1 VWCPYRDAVTT
12 YEVGATAVDILLA
25 GAAVALI
32 GCAAWVVIHSRRAS
46 TVRLFGRTLHHPRL
60 WAAGA
65 ACMGFYVL
73 LWLGNLTEVTPSTW
87 RTPGRW
93 IGGVLLL
100 AALALMVTHGVLE
113 YRARRRI
120 GRDQQIGP

>member
-1 VWCPYRDAVTT
+1 MPVTT

-25 GAAVALI
+25 SAAVALV
-32 GCAAWVVIHSRRAS
+32 GSAARVVIHSRRAS
-46 TVRLFGRTLHHPRL
+46 TVRLFGRTLYRPQL

-73 LWLGNLTEVTPSTW
+73 LGLGNLTEVTPGTW

-93 IGGVLLL
+93 ISAVLLL
-100 AALALMVTHGVLE
+100 AALALMATHGVLDH
-113 YRARRRI
+113 RARRRI
-120 GRDQQIGP
+120 GREQQFGP